1 MMKRSS
7 LLTLALIGVAGLA
20 QAQTATGSGSPP
32 LDPQGRPYVGANDWR
47 PGPGDPQYSRSGGT
61 TSQAA
66 QPGQPGM
73 TGGQTQ
79 QPMPQSSPGMAGS
92 PSQAMAPDGM
102 EKPAF
107 KDEYG
112 FMYNSRGD
120 RVDARG
126 RIIAPPQTPPGAAA
140 R

>member
-1 MMKRSS
+1 MVKGLS
-7 LLTLALIGVAGLA
+7 LLTFALVGIAGLA

-47 PGPGDPQYSRSGGT
+47 PGPGDPQYSRSRAPM
-61 TSQAA
+61 SQAGA
-66 QPGQPGM
+66 A
-73 TGGQTQ
+73 GQTQ
-79 QPMPQSSPGMAGS
+79 QPSSDMSQGG

-126 RIIAPPQTPPGAAA
+126 RIIAPPQTSPGAAA